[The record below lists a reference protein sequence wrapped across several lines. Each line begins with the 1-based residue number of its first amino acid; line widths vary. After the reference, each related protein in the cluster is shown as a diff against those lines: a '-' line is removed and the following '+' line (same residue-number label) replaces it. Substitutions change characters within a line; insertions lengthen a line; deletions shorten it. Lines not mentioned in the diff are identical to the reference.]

1 MKVLTLAYLGSSF
14 LLMMAGAVMV
24 SMAIR
29 AYRETL
35 RRAMIHLSIGFTLV
49 VAATASTV
57 ISTILTGFAPTRS
70 LLLVNNGITSVGYIF
85 VVYSL
90 VTYQ

>member
-1 MKVLTLAYLGSSF
+1 MKVLTLAYIGSSL
-14 LLMMAGAVMV
+14 LLMTAGTVMV
-24 SMAIR
+24 GMAIR

-35 RRAMIHLSIGFTLV
+35 RRAMIHLSLGFTLV

-57 ISTILTGFAPTRS
+57 ISTLLTGFSPTRM
-70 LLLVNNGITSVGYIF
+70 LLLVNNGLTSMGYIF

-90 VTYQ
+90 VTYE

>member
-1 MKVLTLAYLGSSF
+1 METITLAYLGSS
-14 LLMMAGAVMV
+14 LLVMAAGAVMV

-35 RRAMIHLSIGFTLV
+35 RRAMVHLSIGFTLV

-57 ISTILTGFAPTRS
+57 ISTFLTGFTPTRS
-70 LLLVNNGITSVGYIF
+70 LLLVNNGITSIGYVF

-90 VTYQ
+90 VSYG

>member
-1 MKVLTLAYLGSSF
+1 MKPITFAYVGSSA
-14 LLMMAGAVMV
+14 LLIMAGGVMV
-24 SMAIR
+24 WMALR

-35 RRAMIHLSIGFTLV
+35 RRAMIHLSIGFALV

-57 ISTILTGFAPTRS
+57 ISTYLNGFDPARS
-70 LLLVNNGITSVGYIF
+70 LLLVNNGITSLGYLF

-90 VTYQ
+90 VTYE